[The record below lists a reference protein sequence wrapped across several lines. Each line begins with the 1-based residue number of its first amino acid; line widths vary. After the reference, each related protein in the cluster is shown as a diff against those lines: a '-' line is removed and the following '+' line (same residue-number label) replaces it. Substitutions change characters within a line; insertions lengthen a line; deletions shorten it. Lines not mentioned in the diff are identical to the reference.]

1 MTRALHLGAMA
12 AVAIGVSVACQLRRP
27 DTVTTRMIE
36 PQLSVGP
43 PAVAADKAA
52 SVRLLDTHARGHIGR
67 PILHLRPDGELVT
80 DPVWRWSSAPDRYL
94 DTALRLAI
102 ASSPN
107 VRLVDTAGAPALALT
122 LVAWHLET
130 GASDTRL
137 VGAIQIQL
145 TGTNGVVREEIIRDT
160 ELVSNPLPGDL
171 AAVAGRL
178 LGRLAASACARAA
191 GG

>member
-1 MTRALHLGAMA
+1 MRAARLGGMA
-12 AVAIGVSVACQLRRP
+12 VVALGVCAGCQLRRP

-36 PQLSVGP
+36 PQLSVGT
-43 PAVAADKAA
+43 PAVAADKTA

-102 ASSPN
+102 GSSPN
-107 VRLVDTAGAPALALT
+107 VRQVDTPGAQALAVT

-130 GASDTRL
+130 GAADTRL

-145 TGTNGVVREEIIRDT
+145 TGTNGAVREEIIRDT
-160 ELVSNPLPGDL
+160 EPVSNPLPGDL

>member
-1 MTRALHLGAMA
+1 VNRALHLTGVAV
-12 AVAIGVSVACQLRRP
+12 VAITASAGCQLRRP

-36 PQLSVGP
+36 PQLVAVP
-43 PAVAADKAA
+43 PAEAAAKTA

-107 VRLVDTAGAPALALT
+107 VRQVDTAGAQALAVT
-122 LVAWHLET
+122 LVTWHLET
-130 GASDTRL
+130 ASADTRL

-145 TGTNGVVREEIIRDT
+145 TGSNGVVREEIIRDT
-160 ELVSNPLPGDL
+160 EPVSNPLPGDL
-171 AAVAGRL
+171 AAAAGRL
-178 LGRLAASACARAA
+178 LGRLAGSACARAA